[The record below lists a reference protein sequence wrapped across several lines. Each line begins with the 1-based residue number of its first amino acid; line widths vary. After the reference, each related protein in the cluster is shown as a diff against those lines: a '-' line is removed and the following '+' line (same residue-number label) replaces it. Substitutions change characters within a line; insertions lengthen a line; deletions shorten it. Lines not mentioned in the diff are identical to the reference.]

1 MSVRGYLLLLGGLVA
16 ALVLAE
22 AFRPRP
28 LDVRVRL
35 EREGDAPFDA
45 EVFFE
50 ALPDWLGQPVEAVAE
65 PAFERLEDSTLSGL
79 SYLFLSQS
87 FAPDAAEAARLL
99 RFAEAG
105 NTVVVAAHEIGGPFG
120 EALGVPDTTDGGDPP
135 GGLLADYVD
144 YGFESPDRALRADR
158 LHLATPGADSLYRFP
173 VAVYRSALYGIDRS
187 RTELVGV
194 HRPDP
199 SEAGA
204 FPSETLVRVRYGR
217 GAVVVCSTPLVFSN
231 AALTGDGDAA
241 AYVGA
246 VLDALPRQPV
256 LWDDYNKPY
265 QDRAQT
271 PLRYVLQTPPLRWAY
286 GLLVLA
292 GLLYVAFRGRRW
304 QRAVP
309 VVAPPPNAQREF
321 ARTVG
326 RLHFVHRDEGR
337 LARRMRRVFLD
348 RLRTALRVPEP
359 DLSPETARLAA
370 ARAGVPEAEALGLF
384 ATLARVAREPRP
396 DPDTLVRLDARIA
409 DFFRHTV

>member
-1 MSVRGYLLLLGGLVA
+1 MSVRGYLLLLGALVG

-45 EVFFE
+45 EVFF
-50 ALPDWLGQPVEAVAE
+50 ASLPEWLGQPVETVAE
-65 PAFERLEDSTLSGL
+65 PAFERLGDSTLSGL
-79 SYLFLSQS
+79 TYFFLSES
-87 FAPDAAEAARLL
+87 FAPDEAEADRIL
-99 RFAEAG
+99 RFAAAG
-105 NTVVVAAHEIGGPFG
+105 NPVFVAAHEVGGPFG
-120 EALGVPDTTDGGDPP
+120 VALGVRDSTFDGEPT
-135 GGLLADYVD
+135 GLIAAYEHFGFDAPQQALQAD
-144 YGFESPDRALRADR
+144 E
-158 LHLATPGADSLYRFP
+158 LHLVTPGADSLYRFP
-173 VAVYRSALYGIDRS
+173 VAVFRSALYGIDPD
-187 RTELVGV
+187 RTELIGV
-194 HRPDP
+194 RRPSPDAP
-199 SEAGA
+199 GRLI
-204 FPSETLVRVRYGR
+204 SETLVRVQYGK
-217 GAVVVCSTPLVFSN
+217 GEVIVSSTPLAFSN

-246 VLDALPRQPV
+246 VLDALPQQPV

-265 QDRAQT
+265 QARAQT

-286 GLLVLA
+286 LLLILA

-326 RLHFVHRDEGR
+326 RLHFVHRDEAR

-348 RLRTALRVPEP
+348 RIRTTLRIAEP
-359 DLSPETARLAA
+359 DLSPDTARLAA
-370 ARAGVPEAEALGLF
+370 VRAGVPEDEALGLF
-384 ATLARVAREPRP
+384 ATLNRVAKEARP
-396 DPDTLVRLDARIA
+396 DPDTLVRLDARVA